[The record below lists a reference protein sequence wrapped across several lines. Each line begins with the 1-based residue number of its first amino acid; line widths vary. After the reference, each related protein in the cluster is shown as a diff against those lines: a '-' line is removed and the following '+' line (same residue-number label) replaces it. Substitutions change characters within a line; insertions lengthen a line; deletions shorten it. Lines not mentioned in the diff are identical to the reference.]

1 MDDYRFDL
9 RATPGQIDGP
19 VFHARVSPPSCGRDQ
34 TCLRIDLRIVVCY
47 EFEFCYAEF
56 TLACI
61 NPMFPNQ
68 QTSNENEGCNC
79 DTFHWQSYLRKRESG
94 TANPGVERV
103 QEQVLFLARC
113 SFYTRRRS
121 QKQQFRCCPTL
132 LRFAGNELRIL
143 LMSTRMWASES
154 ASEIPTVYPISSH
167 PSAGDFRWV
176 HVDNNGGF
184 ESHCALDVA

>member
-19 VFHARVSPPSCGRDQ
+19 VFDARVSPPSCGRDQ

-56 TLACI
+56 PLACI

-79 DTFHWQSYLRKRESG
+79 DTFHWQSYLRKRGSG
-94 TANPGVERV
+94 TANPGVERDTGASAFPGAMF
-103 QEQVLFLARC
+103 FL
-113 SFYTRRRS
+113 YKKS
-121 QKQQFRCCPTL
+121 QPKAAVSWL
-132 LRFAGNELRIL
+132 
-143 LMSTRMWASES
+143 S
-154 ASEIPTVYPISSH
+154 
-167 PSAGDFRWV
+167 
-176 HVDNNGGF
+176 
-184 ESHCALDVA
+184 DVTKVWGT